1 MDNIEKSYRLL
12 LYIQHNLNKEKL
24 EQIYNTEM
32 GSHLWEKF
40 LYYDRNLLIFLN
52 YLDKNNKEIF
62 FNAMRDENNNILIYN
77 L

>member
-1 MDNIEKSYRLL
+1 MDNIEGSYRLL

-24 EQIYNTEM
+24 EKIYNSEL

-62 FNAMRDENNNILIYN
+62 FNTMRARENNILFN
-77 L
+77 D

>member
-32 GSHLWEKF
+32 GSHLWKKF

-62 FNAMRDENNNILIYN
+62 FNTMRGENILFN
-77 L
+77 E